1 MIYIP
6 ITNPLRKEC
15 EETSTASFAEMN
27 EACKK
32 GDENCKYI
40 LKVATYHHNEGIPLR
55 KYFTTWYNEV
65 TVLYKLNSYQSK
77 LGIEFSPYLYDWWY
91 VHKGSEVHFYLL
103 LERFHGDLVSLV
115 GSGNLRYNI
124 AMKKLECHLALI
136 HRHLKVCLN
145 DIKLKDILYKKIGTR
160 FQHLVFSDFSS
171 ATKEADKESM
181 TEERILFQE
190 LAKRSSF

>member
-15 EETSTASFAEMN
+15 EETSIASFTEMN

-32 GDENCKYI
+32 GDESCKYI

-115 GSGNLRYNI
+115 GDGEEDDLAYII
-124 AMKKLECHLALI
+124 AMETMACYLSIIHHDCKL
-136 HRHLKVCLN
+136 CLN
-145 DIKLKDILYKKIGTR
+145 DIKLKDMLFKEVDVGHYR
-160 FQHLVFSDFSS
+160 FVFSNFSS
-171 ATKEADKESM
+171 STRAIHREDTMAES
-181 TEERILFQE
+181 EKFYDIAL
-190 LAKRSSF
+190 